1 MKILIKN
8 ATIVNEGKKAK
19 GSVLIVDEKIEGIY
33 TGEEE
38 LPATSDTDQIIDATG
53 MYLFPGVIDDH
64 VHFREPGLT
73 HKADIES
80 ESRAAA
86 AGGVTSYM
94 DMPNVKPL
102 TTNLEN
108 LEEKFRLAAEKSKVN
123 YSFFFGA
130 TNNNAD
136 LLPRLDKQKVC
147 GVKLFMGSSTGNMLV
162 DQKNALYEV
171 FRKSPV
177 LIMTHCEDSAVIN
190 ENINRC
196 KALYGDDP
204 SVEHHPEI
212 RNAEACYRSSSLA
225 VSLARETGARLHIAH
240 ISTAKELE
248 LFSDEP
254 LLTKNYGRTGKQ
266 ITAEACIAHLI
277 YSDEDYRT
285 LGTRIKC
292 NPAIKSLND
301 RNALRRALTS
311 GKIDVV
317 GTDHAPHL
325 LSEKNGGCLKAVSGM
340 PMIQFSLN
348 AMLELA
354 DQGVLALE
362 RVAELMAHAPAALFD
377 IHRRGF
383 IRKGYYADLVLV
395 QPDCDWTVSADNI
408 LSKCGWSPLE
418 GHTFHWKVKYTFCNG
433 HLLYNNGIIDEQYR
447 GKALT
452 FER

>member
-33 TGEEE
+33 TCEEE

-254 LLTKNYGRTGKQ
+254 LLTENYGRTGKQ

-395 QPDCDWTVSADNI
+395 QPDCDWTVSTDNI

>member
-8 ATIVNEGKKAK
+8 AIIVNEGKQVR
-19 GSVLIVDEKIEGIY
+19 GSVLIADEQIAEIFEG
-33 TGEEE
+33 TDENL
-38 LPATSDTDQIIDATG
+38 LPDDVNQTIDASG
-53 MYLFPGVIDDH
+53 MYLLPGVIDDH

-73 HKADIES
+73 HKADMES

-86 AGGVTSYM
+86 AGGVTSFM

-108 LEEKFRLAAEKSKVN
+108 LEDKFRLASEKSRVN

-136 LLPRLDKQKVC
+136 LLPQLDPKKIC

-162 DQKNALYEV
+162 DQKEALYEV
-171 FRKSPV
+171 FRKSPM
-177 LIMTHCEDSAVIN
+177 LIMTHCEDSGIISQN
-190 ENINRC
+190 LNRC
-196 KALYGDDP
+196 KELYGEDP

-212 RNAEACYRSSSLA
+212 RSEEACYRSSELA

-240 ISTAKELE
+240 ISTAREL
-248 LFSDEP
+248 D
-254 LLTKNYGRTGKQ
+254 LLSNEALSNDYSEHTRKQ
-266 ITAEACIAHLI
+266 ITGEACVAHLM
-277 YSDEDYRT
+277 YTQDDYKT

-292 NPAIKSLND
+292 NPAIKTAAD
-301 RNALRRALTS
+301 RDALRQALTD
-311 GKIDVV
+311 GRIDVV

-325 LSEKNGGCLKAVSGM
+325 LSEKNGGCVKAVSGM
-340 PMIQFSLN
+340 PMVQFSLN
-348 AMLELA
+348 CMLELA
-354 DQGVLALE
+354 DQGILPLE
-362 RVAELMAHAPAALFD
+362 RVADLMAHGPATLFD
-377 IHRRGF
+377 ISRRGF
-383 IRKGYYADLVLV
+383 VRKGYFADLVLV
-395 QPDCDWTVSADNI
+395 QPEQPWTVTTDCI

-418 GHTFHWKVKYTFCNG
+418 GHTFNWKVKYTFCNG
-433 HLLYNNGIIDEQYR
+433 HLLYQNGKIDEQYR

>member
-254 LLTKNYGRTGKQ
+254 LLTENYGRTGKQ

>member
-8 ATIVNEGKKAK
+8 ATIVNEGKKFQ
-19 GSVLIVDEKIEGIY
+19 GSVLILDEEIAGVY
-33 TGEEE
+33 TAEEE
-38 LPATSDTDQIIDATG
+38 LPAATDIDQTIDANG
-53 MYLFPGVIDDH
+53 MYLLPGVIDDH

-136 LLPRLDKQKVC
+136 LLPQLDKQKVC

-190 ENINRC
+190 ENISRC

-254 LLTKNYGRTGKQ
+254 LLTASYERTGKQ
-266 ITAEACIAHLI
+266 ITAEACVAHLI
-277 YSDEDYRT
+277 YSDEDYHT

-292 NPAIKSLND
+292 NPAIKSRSD
-301 RNALRRALTS
+301 RDALRRALCD
-311 GKIDVV
+311 GRIDVV

-348 AMLELA
+348 AMLELS
-354 DQGVLALE
+354 DEGVLPVE
-362 RVAELMAHAPAALFD
+362 RVVELMAHAPAALFD
-377 IHRRGF
+377 IQRRGF

-395 QPDCDWTVSADNI
+395 QPGCDWTVSTDNI

-433 HLLYNNGIIDEQYR
+433 HLLYNNGTIDEQYR